1 MYARSTTMHVDP
13 QAIDR
18 LIGYVGDEVMPL
30 VEGMAGYVGISML
43 CNRETGT
50 CIATTTWDTHET
62 MLASADAVAASRAR
76 AMEMTG
82 GPTPEVQ
89 EWEVAA
95 MHRMRDTPAG
105 ACARLIWARGE
116 QGQMDRILEAW
127 RIIIPPQLEE
137 MPGFCAVSALVN
149 RDTMRAVAAVS
160 YESREA
166 MDRSADQGLA
176 IRDKFAATMGF
187 EITDVEEYEIVL
199 AHLRIPEMA

>member
-1 MYARSTTMHVDP
+1 MYARSTTMRVDP
-13 QAIDR
+13 QAVDR
-18 LIGYVGDEVMPL
+18 VIGYVRDDMMPL
-30 VEGMAGYVGISML
+30 LEGMPGYVGVSLL
-43 CNRETGT
+43 CDRETGK
-50 CIATTTWDTHET
+50 CIGTTTWDTEEAGR
-62 MLASADAVAASRAR
+62 ASADAVGASRDRGIQMMGA
-76 AMEMTG
+76 T
-82 GPTPEVQ
+82 TPEVQ

-95 MHRMRDTPAG
+95 MHRMRDTSEG

-116 QGQMDRILEAW
+116 QGQMDRILDAW
-127 RIIIPPQLEE
+127 RTTIPPQLEQ

-187 EITDVEEYEIVL
+187 EITDVEEYDIVL